1 MMNISEKL
9 TQQQFQDILI
19 NIYKKGQESEGLEAT
34 ELINDIK
41 QQMMFV
47 MNRSKQTS
55 IEKKI

>member
-1 MMNISEKL
+1 MNISEKL

-19 NIYKKGQESEGLEAT
+19 NIYKKGQESERLEAT

-47 MNRSKQTS
+47 MNRSKQTD

>member
-1 MMNISEKL
+1 MTNISEKL

-19 NIYKKGQESEGLEAT
+19 NIYKKSQESERLEVT

-47 MNRSKQTS
+47 MNRPKQTS